1 MTGQEINK
9 LFEQQIGQTYSGIED
24 IFKKQRRFDRA
35 LIDAIEDK
43 YGKYAL
49 DQQYEELSSF
59 IKTEEPMSIDPG
71 STNEVSLITNKIN
84 HILSAKAKYYTLLTD
99 TVIVSVSN
107 TTPIIV
113 ELFNPNNIRKG
124 DRLLITGIAGNTAA
138 NGEHYV
144 TPLNRFKFALYSTP
158 GTGSPVAGN
167 GDYAPSAGVS
177 ISKVSYNYC
186 QLIKADEKI
195 SAWKTGTKRFPL
207 YEYSETFAKFYP
219 NDALEGFPAEVTMNY
234 VTSDVRTIDLTDGVF
249 DYTTIYPEK
258 FIYNVISFAAKS
270 FDLSFR
276 DYTAAQAA
284 NQDIMTNP

>member
-24 IFKKQRRFDRA
+24 LAKKQRRFDRA

-59 IKTEEPMSIDPG
+59 IKTEEPLAITS
-71 STNEVSLITNKIN
+71 SNQVSLITNKIN
-84 HILSAKAKYYTLLTD
+84 HILSVRAKYYTVLED
-99 TVIVSVSN
+99 TVIIDVSN
-107 TTPIIV
+107 TTPIVV

-124 DRLLITGIAGNTAA
+124 DRLKISGIAGNAAA
-138 NGEHYV
+138 NGELYV
-144 TPLNRFKFALYSTP
+144 IPLNRFKFALYATP
-158 GTGSPVAGN
+158 GTSNPIAGTGTYVPSP
-167 GDYAPSAGVS
+167 GVS

-195 SAWKTGTKRFPL
+195 SAWKQATKRFPL
-207 YEYSETFAKFYP
+207 YEYSETVAKFYP
-219 NDALEGFPAEVTMNY
+219 NDGSAGFPAEVTMNY
-234 VTSDVRTIDLTDGVF
+234 VTADVRYIILDDTTGF